1 MILTKTPYRIA
12 LSGGGTDL
20 EFYYKKRGC
29 SLLTMAINQY
39 VYVYLS
45 PRIMDNNYLIQ
56 TSDTHFATSVK
67 DIRHKLIRETLK
79 YYKVKEKVHIGTYS
93 TIPTRTGLGTSS
105 ATLIGLIKCILE
117 FKKIKMPNI
126 QIIKDAYKIERKICG
141 YKGGWQDQVISQVG
155 GFLKLEISRKEKIFY
170 KKIKISKKIEKIV
183 NNHLLLIYTKK
194 KRESSKVIDS
204 QKNDVNTLNLYD
216 SIKELNR
223 DLSYSLKKQ
232 DYKNLANIFNVH
244 WSLKKKISNMISSP
258 DINNLYK
265 KLINK
270 YNCLGGKLIGAGGGG
285 FFLMVVK
292 DKNKVVKK
300 LQKDKISYLNL
311 KPDSRGTRVI
321 DINENKI

>member
-1 MILTKTPYRIA
+1 
-12 LSGGGTDL
+12 
-20 EFYYKKRGC
+20 
-29 SLLTMAINQY
+29 
-39 VYVYLS
+39 
-45 PRIMDNNYLIQ
+45 
-56 TSDTHFATSVK
+56 
-67 DIRHKLIRETLK
+67 
-79 YYKVKEKVHIGTYS
+79 
-93 TIPTRTGLGTSS
+93 
-105 ATLIGLIKCILE
+105 
-117 FKKIKMPNI
+117 
-126 QIIKDAYKIERKICG
+126 
-141 YKGGWQDQVISQVG
+141 
-155 GFLKLEISRKEKIFY
+155 
-170 KKIKISKKIEKIV
+170 
-183 NNHLLLIYTKK
+183 
-194 KRESSKVIDS
+194 IDS